1 MTRWEYCLSSAS
13 NIYHPFHWDIQIPS
27 ASYFECTVHCFLT
40 CVFTGCLKVFLL
52 CSYSRVPVCCPASLP
67 HSLPHILPS
76 LWGPSA
82 LFHRHEV
89 SFWVCLLEAPWPPL
103 GWSHHLCFGLS
114 SWSDVSKMSHMKL
127 WLWIL
132 APDGTPS
139 CLSDNCMWNLKTVLT
154 LDKTHP
160 ISHHAWS
167 ETMSPCSFDAVVNSL
182 IYLHPSLGIFLLWGI
197 PLFSPPTLRYSI
209 QIYF

>member
-1 MTRWEYCLSSAS
+1 MTRWEYCLFSAS
-13 NIYHPFHWDIQIPS
+13 NIYRPFHWDVQIPS
-27 ASYFECTVHCFLT
+27 SSYFECTVHCFLRFS
-40 CVFTGCLKVFLL
+40 CYVAAALYL
-52 CSYSRVPVCCPASLP
+52 CAVLPLSHTFSHTSFPASGD
-67 HSLPHILPS
+67 H
-76 LWGPSA
+76 SA
-82 LFHRHEV
+82 LLRRHEV

-114 SWSDVSKMSHMKL
+114 SWSDVSKMLQMKL
-127 WLWIL
+127 WLWIS

-167 ETMSPCSFDAVVNSL
+167 ETMSPCSFYAIVNSL
-182 IYLHPSLGIFLLWGI
+182 IYLHPSLGSFFFGVSPFSHLPLLCILFRFIFN
-197 PLFSPPTLRYSI
+197 
-209 QIYF
+209 